1 MVRQHLGNMIP
12 GHYTSVV
19 LGARLDLLIFIQKF
33 GITPPAMFKDAGAL
47 EEWLRI
53 NDFGCEKVNGS
64 VGNIVRVFG
73 DFKFGAARVGYN
85 QLWARADYKN
95 YRKPWAS
102 FHRNADD
109 VVGSMQTL
117 HADHVINKE
126 RILPNFP
133 EAWVMLF
140 PVAGGSNSPF
150 GAVEHNLPDL
160 TEEDID
166 EDGSYAID
174 PLVGF
179 KIFSSEYPRDQPEL
193 DEQLRALDGQVAP
206 WFYEKVV
213 AAIVSVWKPQPK
225 K

>member
-1 MVRQHLGNMIP
+1 MVRKYLSNRIL

-33 GITPPAMFKDAGAL
+33 GMTPPAMFKDAESL
-47 EEWLRI
+47 EDWLGI
-53 NDFGCEKVNGS
+53 NDFGCEEVTGS
-64 VGNIVRVFG
+64 AKNIVRVFG
-73 DFKFGAARVGYN
+73 EFGFGEVRVGYN
-85 QLWARADYKN
+85 QLWARADYNN

-102 FHRNADD
+102 YHRNADE

-133 EAWVMLF
+133 DAWVMLF
-140 PVAGGSNSPF
+140 PVPGGSNSPF
-150 GAVEHNLPDL
+150 GAVEHSLPDL
-160 TEEDID
+160 TEEDIE

-179 KIFSSEYPRDQPEL
+179 KIFSSEYPRDQSEL
-193 DEQLRALDGQVAP
+193 DEQLRALGGQVAP
-206 WFYEKVV
+206 WFYKKVV
-213 AAIVSVWKPQPK
+213 AAIAGVWKPQPK